1 MAAQDCLLNELLGE
15 GTEGTDVETDLGATD
30 EQPNEDLQRFLTEP
44 GLIVRWSGGK

>member
-15 GTEGTDVETDLGATD
+15 GTDAETDLGATD